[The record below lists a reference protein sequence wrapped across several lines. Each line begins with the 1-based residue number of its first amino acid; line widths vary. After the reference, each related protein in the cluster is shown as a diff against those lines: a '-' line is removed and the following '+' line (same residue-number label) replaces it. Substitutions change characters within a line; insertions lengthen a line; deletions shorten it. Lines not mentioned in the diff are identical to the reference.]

1 MGCAFGCVRPLKE
14 ALYVDAGVPS
24 SVGKLRVWPDGLIG
38 CGGRTKGSSGKEE
51 RIVVV
56 SGAACGIGR
65 HAFLPGVF
73 AAKAFPFV
81 STQPGIGGE
90 GDCRRRARCE
100 ANGLLISKPPRRT
113 LPW

>member
-1 MGCAFGCVRPLKE
+1 M
-14 ALYVDAGVPS
+14 
-24 SVGKLRVWPDGLIG
+24 
-38 CGGRTKGSSGKEE
+38 
-51 RIVVV
+51 VV

-90 GDCRRRARCE
+90 GDCGGERDAKRMDY
-100 ANGLLISKPPRRT
+100 
-113 LPW
+113 